1 MKKKLFFLALLAL
14 SFFTLAS
21 CFENKSTNYADNSDI
36 VFDSPETQPSSD
48 TTKPEDKKDDT
59 SDKDKE
65 IVKPTEKTESE
76 IRVELISN
84 ANSAISSLS
93 SNNFTVKIDNNIYK
107 INNSNLDINGK
118 IYQYNTN
125 NYYVY
130 ELKNSETNA
139 YSKEETTDLS
149 FKNINVGSWTDILT
163 ISNQMELN
171 RVDVNKNEAYIV
183 KKETAFPEFLISYT
197 DNGFKLIKDD
207 EIEFYNIGTTEIIIP
222 TNIYQEEKYIIKDG
236 KFNLINLK
244 SVLTDWINGENKD
257 NMNVFY
263 DSASRN
269 LVDIKLININN
280 GALEFYAEAAAKSG
294 NVYLSHV
301 TFISED
307 VNNEF
312 AKTNL
317 KEDDLKAVLYEQ
329 NSLSIDY
336 DSVFLINNE
345 LLMQEKVRTKNILAK
360 DSVDVNVDDILFV
373 YETTRTSTN
382 ITYGDGIN
390 YKTAFCLKDGRYFE
404 YTVGTLS
411 KADVLENSEYWDAI
425 KTKNENVLIENID
438 LYK

>member
-1 MKKKLFFLALLAL
+1 MKKRLFILPLLAL
-14 SFFTLAS
+14 SFLTLAS
-21 CFENKSTNYADNSDI
+21 CFDVDSSNIVDKSENVKDVPDNKSNNT
-36 VFDSPETQPSSD
+36 D
-48 TTKPEDKKDDT
+48 TTSEDKKDDT
-59 SDKDKE
+59 TDKDKE

-84 ANSAISSLS
+84 ANSAITSLS

-197 DNGFKLIKDD
+197 DNGFKLIKDND

-244 SVLTDWINGENKD
+244 SVLTEWINGENKD

-269 LVDIKLININN
+269 LVDIKLINVNN
-280 GALEFYAEAAAKSG
+280 GALEFYAEAVANSG

-317 KEDDLKAVLYEQ
+317 KVEDLKAMLYEQ

-345 LLMQEKVRTKNILAK
+345 LLKQEKVRTKNILAK
-360 DSVDVNVDDILFV
+360 DGVDISVDDILFV

-390 YKTAFCLKDGRYFE
+390 YKTAFCLKDGD
-404 YTVGTLS
+404 TLNMQ
-411 KADVLENSEYWDAI
+411 LELFQKQTFW
-425 KTKNENVLIENID
+425 KTLNIGM
-438 LYK
+438 LLKQKMKMF